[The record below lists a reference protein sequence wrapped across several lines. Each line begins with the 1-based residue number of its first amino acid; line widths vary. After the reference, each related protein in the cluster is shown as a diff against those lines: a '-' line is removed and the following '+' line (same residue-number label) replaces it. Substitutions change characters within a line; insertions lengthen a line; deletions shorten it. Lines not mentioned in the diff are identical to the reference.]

1 MGKGQKPKK
10 KKKGAFPSTGSG
22 KMTSLLFIQESSLQ
36 RANLGSA
43 AGSGLPHGKPAA
55 RKRKKWKNKKKGA
68 FPSTGSGKKMTSL
81 LFIQESILQSTN
93 LGSAAGSGRPH
104 GKPGDPRGNP
114 PPDYVNA
121 VRRGEMAAHGG
132 WGSAQN
138 KALEKAKKDVER
150 AKKFNNKKRA
160 EQDAIIASGSG
171 VGKGSAYRCKPPKC
185 HPVKKGKR
193 GRGVGDVDLVELL
206 QTGTM

>member
-1 MGKGQKPKK
+1 
-10 KKKGAFPSTGSG
+10 
-22 KMTSLLFIQESSLQ
+22 LLFIQESSLQ

-55 RKRKKWKNKKKGA
+55 RKKRKWKKKNGKKSKSNKQKKGKRKKWNKKKKGA

-185 HPVKKGKR
+185 HPVRKGKR